1 MTTDTAETAEND
13 MAETD
18 MPETAGTT
26 PDPSIDAAGP
36 AYRRWALVFAAIA
49 GLLLVVMAVPLLAD
63 AVAPLDDWFW
73 GVAVNHEYS
82 VLVSAAELLALI
94 GDTLSMTVLVV
105 VGSVVLVWQRRWSA
119 VAVWL
124 LVFTVATALNVAIK
138 EIYQRPRPP
147 QGLVVEHTWSF
158 ASGHSLTAAAV
169 ALMLVLVWVPAGP
182 LRRPLLV
189 VGAVYALIMAA
200 SRIYLRVHWFTDVAA
215 GLAIGAGTALVLV
228 LLAAWWSARSAR
240 AAV

>member
-1 MTTDTAETAEND
+1 MTTDLPES
-13 MAETD
+13 AETD
-18 MPETAGTT
+18 TDQTDQTDQTAA
-26 PDPSIDAAGP
+26 DPPIDAAGP
-36 AYRRWALVFAAIA
+36 AYRRWAIVFAAVA
-49 GLLLVVMAVPLLAD
+49 SLLMVVMAVPRLAD

-73 GVAVNHEYS
+73 QVAVDNEYPA
-82 VLVSAAELLALI
+82 LVNAAELLALI

-119 VAVWL
+119 LTVWL
-124 LVFTVATALNVAIK
+124 VVFTAATALNVAIK

-189 VGAVYALIMAA
+189 LAAVYALIMAA
-200 SRIYLRVHWFTDVAA
+200 SRIYLRVHWFTDTAA
-215 GLAIGAGTALVLV
+215 GLAIGASTALVLV
-228 LLAAWWSARSAR
+228 LLAAWWSARSA
-240 AAV
+240 A